1 MSDAKLMD
9 KSKAEPVRRLEVFTG
24 AGQRRRWTAS
34 EKAQMVAETFADG
47 ASVSAVA
54 RRYALRPQQLFAW
67 RRQALRDAS
76 RDLNRNGRSGKL
88 AFSPVVLSASPHS
101 ETGVVPTIEVVIGTM
116 TVRVNRGADAETL
129 QMVLHAARGV
139 S

>member
-1 MSDAKLMD
+1 MIERKRCFEALALSNIRSGTVGPLATNGVGHMSDAKLMD

-67 RRQALRDAS
+67 RRQALRGAS
-76 RDLNRNGRSGKL
+76 RGASRNGRSGK
-88 AFSPVVLSASPHS
+88 
-101 ETGVVPTIEVVIGTM
+101 
-116 TVRVNRGADAETL
+116 
-129 QMVLHAARGV
+129 
-139 S
+139 

>member
-24 AGQRRRWTAS
+24 AGQRRRWTGS

-67 RRQALRDAS
+67 RRQALRGAS
-76 RDLNRNGRSGKL
+76 RGASRNGRSGKL
-88 AFSPVVLSASPHS
+88 AFAPVVLSAPPHG
-101 ETGVVPTIEVVIGTM
+101 EAGVVPTIEVIVGTM
-116 TVRVNRGADAETL
+116 TVRVNRGADAATL
-129 QMVLHAARGV
+129 QMVLHAARAV